1 MKKDDRVYLEHI
13 QDCFSTVVQ
22 YLAHVGYPEFL
33 EDEEITYLQLAQQA
47 IESLYNSPVHRK
59 NILNK
64 NYVFGVSGAALE
76 KTKEGFFLLVTQNFY
91 NNWTF

>member
-1 MKKDDRVYLEHI
+1 MLFQSRLGLLVEEEEEFDFLDEEEL
-13 QDCFSTVVQ
+13 
-22 YLAHVGYPEFL
+22 EFL
-33 EDEEITYLQLAQQA
+33 EDDEITYLQLAQQA
-47 IESLYNSPVHRK
+47 IESLYNSPEHRK

-76 KTKEGFFLLVTQNFY
+76 KTKDGFFLLVTQNFY